1 MLWMRLEFRFCRWK
15 NVTRVRDRFRLD
27 EGCPIQI
34 WVRFGKHKYNTLE
47 NQKAVS
53 FRLDLKLII
62 TSSGPVNRG
71 VVYQLL
77 RFLSC
82 TWTLNWLFCNRSIW
96 NRSWTLT
103 ALKIQKNPIT
113 VLNFILICIGIK
125 VIYLYNEIFVFCNL
139 ESRSHCI
146 ISFLFKIKFQ
156 TLWRLVL
163 PNGSVGGLNF
173 FVFLA

>member
-1 MLWMRLEFRFCRWK
+1 M
-15 NVTRVRDRFRLD
+15 
-27 EGCPIQI
+27 
-34 WVRFGKHKYNTLE
+34 E

-125 VIYLYNEIFVFCNL
+125 VIYLYNEIFIFCNL
-139 ESRSHCI
+139 ESRIRCI
-146 ISFLFKIKFQ
+146 ISILFKIGFQ
-156 TLWRLVL
+156 TLWQRITYQSWRYRSELD
-163 PNGSVGGLNF
+163 NNENDKTKKTYRF
-173 FVFLA
+173 D

>member
-1 MLWMRLEFRFCRWK
+1 M
-15 NVTRVRDRFRLD
+15 
-27 EGCPIQI
+27 
-34 WVRFGKHKYNTLE
+34 E

-146 ISFLFKIKFQ
+146 ISFLFKIPNPLVFGTTKWQRRRVKFFCFF
-156 TLWRLVL
+156 
-163 PNGSVGGLNF
+163 GLKTTWPFALLINILKF
-173 FVFLA
+173 RK